1 MRNMERLRWKALRE
15 QGCMFTIE
23 SFHRFRREDSC
34 DPGTRAN
41 ASSPR
46 LVTVKLINIERE

>member
-1 MRNMERLRWKALRE
+1 MERLRWKALRE